1 MRINQSGNLMRT
13 KLRALSTLLTFAAL
27 SSIGTAWC
35 ADVVSDTEQVKQ
47 QPLAIPSAQQAVASA
62 TGYETKN
69 IEIKSTAHQVTIT
82 VVNSKLNSGAAK
94 DREAEA
100 ATMVS
105 SFAQA
110 IGDKAEFTQVTV
122 IHVDYV
128 KRPGKSKK
136 AIQRLDFY
144 KSPAG
149 VFVAH
154 KT

>member
-1 MRINQSGNLMRT
+1 MKT
-13 KLRALSTLLTFAAL
+13 KLLAVSTFLTVAAI

-35 ADVVSDTEQVKQ
+35 AEVVSDAEQVKQ
-47 QPLAIPSAQQAVASA
+47 QSLAIPGAQQAVANA
-62 TGYETKN
+62 NGYEAKN
-69 IEIKSTAHQVTIT
+69 IEIKSTPHQVTIT

-100 ATMVS
+100 TTMVS
-105 SFAQA
+105 SFAKS
-110 IGDKAEFTQVTV
+110 IGDKPEFTQVMV

-128 KRPGKSKK
+128 KRPGNSKK
-136 AIQRLDFY
+136 AVQRFDFN

-154 KT
+154 RT